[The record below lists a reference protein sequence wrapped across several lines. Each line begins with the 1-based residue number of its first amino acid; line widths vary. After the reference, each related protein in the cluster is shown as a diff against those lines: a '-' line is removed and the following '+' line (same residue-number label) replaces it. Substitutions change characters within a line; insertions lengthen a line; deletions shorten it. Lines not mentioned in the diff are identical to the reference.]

1 MDKMHFIDLHQKIY
15 NVILVNYG
23 ISYSIMEK
31 FFSSIHTSKILDL
44 YELFL
49 SFSKFEKKQF
59 LKAIIWYNMVISKI
73 Q

>member
-44 YELFL
+44 IWTF
-49 SFSKFEKKQF
+49 F
-59 LKAIIWYNMVISKI
+59 IIF
-73 Q
+73 

>member
-31 FFSSIHTSKILDL
+31 FFSSIHTSI

-49 SFSKFEKKQF
+49 LFSKFEKKQF
-59 LKAIIWYNMVISKI
+59 LKSIIW
-73 Q
+73 